1 MVLEPHQLVITAIVN
16 VIVMVGLT
24 KIIGTLETVEVRIT
38 LGQNFATYLEMPKT
52 LVEMCNSLNTERI
65 RSMAKRS
72 FIRMKLVPHLQGIN
86 VAR

>member
-24 KIIGTLETVEVRIT
+24 KIIGTLETAEVRIT
-38 LGQNFATYLEMPKT
+38 LGRNFATYLEMPKT
-52 LVEMCNSLNTERI
+52 LVEMYNSLNTERI

-72 FIRMKLVPHLQGIN
+72 FIRMKLAPHLQVIN